1 MSVNKRILVVSTRA
15 AARHD
20 GGCPVNYEDFFLQ
33 IHASGEGGHAVTVH
47 CPAGDGSGIF
57 QMPLTP
63 EELWKLRDGFALEN
77 GRDGTVRDAASE
89 ARPSF
94 RPEEIGARLFDALF
108 TDQVRRLLAESL
120 TLLPEDGEH
129 GLRIKLSFDPGAGA
143 LNQLPWETLFWEDRR
158 EFLNLGR
165 KTPLVRYLNVPRAM
179 RPRLSFPLRVLLAS
193 ACPPGV
199 DFLDLD
205 GETRKVEDALKRLPG
220 VEVHPLVH
228 ATPQGLRDKLLEQP
242 FHVLHFMG
250 HGSFDVRSGDGAL
263 LLEDEDGRAARIPGR
278 VVANLL
284 RDFSSLRLTFLN
296 ACRTAC
302 STSVEGLDPFGGV
315 ASALVMAGMP
325 AVLAMQFPVSDE
337 AAIQFSTGFYRRIA
351 AGDPVDAAATEGRMA
366 VHLKDP
372 GSPEWATPALFLR
385 TWDGRLFE
393 PVSRSFRGDGSS
405 TIQGDIT
412 DSSALVQT
420 KTEGF
425 VGRRWVFEAI
435 DRFTREESRGYFI
448 VRGEPGIGKTSL
460 IAEMV
465 RREKAVHHFNI
476 QSAGIRTPQQF
487 LRNVCAQLIATYG
500 LDYSSLPADATEG
513 SAFLTVLLG
522 KVAGR
527 LRPAEKALLLIDALD
542 ESDLG
547 ALTPGANALYL
558 PSILPPSVYLV
569 LTTRFKDLPLR
580 IESRLGQLD
589 IRQDLPENLEDIREY
604 VENHLPHSGV
614 RTYLASQGLDE
625 TTFVTD
631 MVGKSQ
637 GNFMYLHH
645 VLPEIE
651 TGAFQQ
657 RPIASLPEG
666 LENYYEDHW
675 KRMRAQKGEDWFHQ
689 QLPVLV
695 ALTAVKEPIS
705 IDLVGRFSGL
715 LDRRRVRPVLEEW
728 AQFLYVAKEMDEAG
742 RPRKLY
748 RLYHASFFD
757 FIAAKE
763 PVEDERVNLEE
774 AHRRIAEALE
784 QP

>member
-1 MSVNKRILVVSTRA
+1 M
-15 AARHD
+15 
-20 GGCPVNYEDFFLQ
+20 NYEDFFLQ
-33 IHASGEGGHAVTVH
+33 IHASSADGHAVAVH
-47 CPAGDGSGIF
+47 CPAGDGSGVF

-77 GRDGTVRDAASE
+77 GRDGAVRDAATA

-120 TLLPEDGEH
+120 TLLPQDGEH
-129 GLRIKLSFDPGAGA
+129 GLRIKLCFDPGAGA

-179 RPRLSFPLRVLLAS
+179 RPRLSSPLRVLLAS

-205 GETRKVEDALKRLPG
+205 GETRKVEDALERLPG
-220 VEVHPLVH
+220 VEVHPLAH

-250 HGSFDVRSGDGAL
+250 HGSFDACSGDGAL

-302 STSVEGLDPFGGV
+302 STSVGGLDPFGGV

-393 PVSRSFRGDGSS
+393 PVNRPFRGGGSS
-405 TIQGDIT
+405 TIQSDIT
-412 DSSALVQT
+412 DSTALVQT

-435 DRFTREESRGYFI
+435 DRFTREESRGYFV

-500 LDYSSLPADATEG
+500 LDYSSLPSDATEG
-513 SAFLTVLLG
+513 SAFLNALLG

-547 ALTPGANALYL
+547 SLTPGANALYL

-580 IESRLGQLD
+580 LEGRPGEIK
-589 IRQDLPENLEDIREY
+589 IHQDRPENLDDIREY
-604 VENHLPHSGV
+604 VENHLPRPGIRS
-614 RTYLASQGLDE
+614 YLARQGLDE
-625 TTFVTD
+625 ATFVTD
-631 MVGKSQ
+631 MVSKSQ

-651 TGAFQQ
+651 VGAFGQ
-657 RPIASLPEG
+657 RSVESLPAG
-666 LENYYEDHW
+666 LENYYEDQW
-675 KRMRAQKGEDWFHQ
+675 KRMLEKGEDW
-689 QLPVLV
+689 LPVLV

-705 IDLVGRFSGL
+705 IDLIASFSGL
-715 LDRRRVRPVLEEW
+715 RDRRRVRPILDEW
-728 AQFLYVAKEMDEAG
+728 AQFLYVTKETDEAG
-742 RPRKLY
+742 KPRKLY
-748 RLYHASFFD
+748 RLYHASFFE
-757 FIAAKE
+757 FIAAKDK
-763 PVEDERVNLEE
+763 VEDERVNLEE

-784 QP
+784 AP